1 MRCLLDTCVLFPAV
15 LREFLLAVAETGAFV
30 PLWSDRILAEWERAG
45 ARHGAVEGLKARE
58 AIDAVRLRFPGAV
71 VPVRRGLE
79 ARLHLPDENDIHV
92 LASAIAGSAD
102 CIVTLNAADF
112 PRGVLLAEGIARRDP
127 DGLLWEF
134 WSQEPE
140 TVGAALERVRA
151 RSEAMDGV
159 ARSLPGMLK
168 RAGLTRL
175 AKALR
180 QG

>member
-15 LREFLLAVAETGAFV
+15 LREVLLAVAEAGAFT
-30 PLWSDRILAEWERAG
+30 PLWSERILGELERAG
-45 ARHGAVEGLKARE
+45 ARHGPMEGLKARE
-58 AIDAVRLRFPGAV
+58 AVEALRLRFPQAI
-71 VPVRRGLE
+71 VPARPGLE

-92 LASAIAGSAD
+92 LAAAIAGSAD

-112 PRGVLLAEGIARRDP
+112 PRAVLLAEGVARRDP

-134 WSQEPE
+134 WSHDPE
-140 TVGAALERVRA
+140 RVGAALEHVRA
-151 RSEAMDGV
+151 RSETLDGV
-159 ARSLPGMLK
+159 ERSLPGMLK

-175 AKALR
+175 AKAIR

>member
-1 MRCLLDTCVLFPAV
+1 VRCLLDTCVLFPAV
-15 LREFLLAVAETGAFV
+15 LREFLLVVAETGAFV
-30 PLWSDRILAEWERAG
+30 PLWSDRILGELERAG
-45 ARHGAVEGLKARE
+45 ARHGALEGVKARE
-58 AIDAVRLRFPGAV
+58 AVEALRFRFPGAI
-71 VPVRRGLE
+71 VPARAGLE

-134 WSQEPE
+134 WSHDPGS
-140 TVGAALERVRA
+140 VGTALERVRA
-151 RSEAMDGV
+151 RSEEMDGV
-159 ARSLPGMLK
+159 ARTLPGMLK

-175 AKALR
+175 AKAIR